1 MGRIRLIPLFWV
13 VVFIC
18 SLGLPAA
25 GQDRAAEDEVRQV
38 LTAFQRGVE
47 RGDKALAKELAT
59 SDFLPYFEPFHN
71 SLADL
76 YGKAKMAFPMT
87 VGHVKILR
95 DGRAKA
101 EAYINPAKNL
111 FVFTLRK
118 EDGHWRFCHFEGI
131 RFPLYEVPA
140 APASSVH
147 QIPPATVKFM
157 MAEMDTAFR
166 NLVFFTLR
174 DALGQERAMQFLAG
188 SEGFR
193 VAMDAWLPF
202 IEGPAQFALFC
213 GILEENYY
221 GSKYVLAAASEDEA
235 EIRFAP
241 LQELEVMKIAV
252 FYPKLSIEEYHKLYV
267 AIMQD
272 RARACGLS
280 LQASFDGT
288 SCTLRIRRI
297 IAGQALDARPRP
309 AYHRIEKRPGDKE
322 DGDA

>member
-1 MGRIRLIPLFWV
+1 MGRMRLIPLLWIA
-13 VVFIC
+13 VFFC
-18 SLGLPAA
+18 SSGLPAA
-25 GQDRAAEDEVRQV
+25 VQDQSPEDAVRQV
-38 LTAFQRGVE
+38 FLTFQKGVE
-47 RGDKALAKELAT
+47 SGDKALAKELAT
-59 SDFLPYFEPFHN
+59 EDFLPYFEPFHN

-131 RFPLYEVPA
+131 RFPLYEVPEV
-140 APASSVH
+140 PASSVY
-147 QIPPATVKFM
+147 QVPPATVRFM
-157 MAEMDTAFR
+157 MAEKETAFR
-166 NLVFFTLR
+166 NLVYFTLR
-174 DALGQERAMQFLAG
+174 DALGEEKAIAFLAG
-188 SEGFR
+188 SMGFR

-202 IEGPAQFALFC
+202 IEGPAQFALFY

-252 FYPKLSIEEYHKLYV
+252 FSPKLSIEEYQKLYV

-272 RARACGLS
+272 RARACGLE
-280 LQASFDGT
+280 LQAEFQGT
-288 SCTLRIRRI
+288 SCTLRIKRI
-297 IAGQALDARPRP
+297 KG
-309 AYHRIEKRPGDKE
+309 
-322 DGDA
+322 